1 MMYFS
6 FQSNNLEGKKGRCE
20 LEVLRIPDH
29 IAFLAKDKT
38 LSFVFQANY
47 SLLLYN
53 PDFYRT
59 KFNDCSRQL
68 YKIAICF
75 RSAKIS
81 LNLSDWSVLFK
92 CENPAIFLYYL
103 TLLHD
108 VKYFTVST
116 SRCCF
121 TSHFNNQ
128 ATEENWIRRLQRR
141 VAEHKQQLTVQK
153 RLNDKPTPVPGL

>member
-1 MMYFS
+1 MMDFS
-6 FQSNNLEGKKGRCE
+6 FQSNSLEGRFE

-29 IAFLAKDKT
+29 VAFLAKDKT

-68 YKIAICF
+68 YKIVICF

-81 LNLSDWSVLFK
+81 LNLSKTEVF
-92 CENPAIFLYYL
+92 FLNVR
-103 TLLHD
+103 T
-108 VKYFTVST
+108 
-116 SRCCF
+116 
-121 TSHFNNQ
+121 
-128 ATEENWIRRLQRR
+128 
-141 VAEHKQQLTVQK
+141 QQFSFII
-153 RLNDKPTPVPGL
+153 